1 MRQSCEADRSVCFLR
16 QTRNALSM
24 CGAFPQH
31 PELQAVAAA
40 VRELVQGWDDGV
52 DSMTLL
58 SRLSDIQEEAG
69 DWPC

>member
-1 MRQSCEADRSVCFLR
+1 
-16 QTRNALSM
+16 M